1 MDVTHAHHDGNLRDD
16 LRTMLSRRRALALG
30 MASVAL
36 AGCGGWPFGGEANAQ
51 ATAADG
57 STCIKLPSEMAGPFP
72 ANGTNAR
79 AGATV
84 NVLDKAGVIRPD
96 MRMSFGDY
104 SDVAEGVPLA
114 LELRLVDVGNA
125 CRPLAG
131 HLIYLWQCD
140 AAGTYSLYERTA
152 SNYLRGAAV
161 ADAQGVARMTTIFPG
176 CYPGRWPHIH
186 FEVFAGPEQ
195 AANGDRS
202 LLISQLAFA
211 QPDCEAV
218 YAAHPAYAGSTAA
231 LAELSP
237 EADFVF
243 RDNSAEQ
250 MAAQTLAVTGDP
262 AKGYASAGVI
272 GIIV

>member
-1 MDVTHAHHDGNLRDD
+1 MDTTHAHHDGNFRDD
-16 LRTMLSRRRALALG
+16 LQLILSRRRALALG
-30 MASVAL
+30 AASVLL
-36 AGCGGWPFGGEANAQ
+36 AGCDGWPFGGEANAQ

-57 STCIKLPSEMAGPFP
+57 STCIKLPREMAGPFP

-84 NVLDKAGVIRPD
+84 NVLDKAGIIRPD
-96 MRMSFGDY
+96 MRMSFGEY

-140 AAGTYSLYERTA
+140 AAGSYSLYERAA
-152 SNYLRGAAV
+152 SNNLRGAAV

-186 FEVFAGPEQ
+186 LEVFAGPEQ
-195 AANGDRS
+195 AAIGDRS

-211 QPDCEAV
+211 RQDCDAV
-218 YAAHPAYAGSTAA
+218 YAAHPAYSGSTAA

-237 EADFVF
+237 QSDWIF

-250 MAAQTLAVTGDP
+250 LAAQTLALKGDP
-262 AKGYASAGVI
+262 AQGYSAAGTI
-272 GIIV
+272 GIVA